1 MARRNVKRLTRNL
14 VAIATTRI
22 AGCNL
27 CARSRGQIYVE
38 DLCKSLRFTYSE
50 ASRVERA
57 LICPGCEAGP
67 ALYRTLAEWESD
79 EWRDIQRS
87 SQWELKYSRSLRSL
101 RTFLEETPSL
111 GLLHPFGKYLH
122 ESVRQARLTNVESGL
137 WWRACKVNESDVPP
151 QNSRFE
157 FADPHRVPLNPQ
169 RFSQAGQTSL
179 YMASAQETC
188 AWEILRRP
196 EGSVWIAGIHIER
209 PIRVIDVRIRLLGT
223 SKRGCLSAGLRVS
236 DPKNE
241 KDKFPNEYLIP
252 RFIADLVRR
261 RPRVDGILYTSSIRE
276 LGDNL
281 VLIRQVP
288 IKVEV
293 PPEKYSFDRDWVDN
307 LLFSGTEIKPQRN

>member
-1 MARRNVKRLTRNL
+1 MARKNDKRLTRDL
-14 VAIATTRI
+14 IAIATARI

-50 ASRVERA
+50 ARRVERA

-87 SQWELKYSRSLRSL
+87 SKWELKYSRRLRSL
-101 RTFLEETPSL
+101 RTYLEETPSL
-111 GLLHPFGKYLH
+111 GLLHPFGRYLH
-122 ESVRQARLTNVESGL
+122 ESVNKAHLTNVESGL
-137 WWRACKVNESDVPP
+137 WWRACRVDESNVPP

-157 FADPHRVPLNPQ
+157 FADPHLVPLNPQ
-169 RFSQAGQTSL
+169 RFSHAGQTSL

-196 EGSVWIAGIHIER
+196 EGSVWIAGIRLER

-223 SKRGCLSAGLRVS
+223 SKMGCLSAGLRFS
-236 DPKNE
+236 DPKDE
-241 KDKFPNEYLIP
+241 DKFPNEYLIP
-252 RFIADLVRR
+252 RFIADLARR

-276 LGDNL
+276 LCDNL
-281 VLIRQVP
+281 VLIRRVP
-288 IKVEV
+288 IKVEAV
-293 PPEKYSFDRDWVDN
+293 SEKYSFDRDWMDN
-307 LLFSGTEIKPQRN
+307 LLFLRTEVKPQRN